1 MCKNFREKGTCKYGD
16 RCLFA
21 HGDHELTKRGSPDS
35 EKSID
40 KKAVETVLE
49 VVAEATIETTKDST
63 KLQIESSETES
74 SKLAIN
80 KNDSGEQSQSCSV
93 ESSGIQN
100 ASAEEEIQDHGE
112 NSTTLSENC
121 SQNATP
127 EKKVGKATTPPSGKG
142 EQYHANFEC
151 FKKEEEFKKL
161 FDDLDIENIVLNT
174 NQDTE
179 NETAQKF
186 NIEIEKLLSDDGDDQ
201 SLDVPDYKQ
210 RRQSENISNEKQFSE
225 QSLKMP
231 ASDNSSSN
239 GLFPLIE

>member
-80 KNDSGEQSQSCSV
+80 KNDSGE
-93 ESSGIQN
+93 
-100 ASAEEEIQDHGE
+100 
-112 NSTTLSENC
+112 
-121 SQNATP
+121 
-127 EKKVGKATTPPSGKG
+127 
-142 EQYHANFEC
+142 
-151 FKKEEEFKKL
+151 
-161 FDDLDIENIVLNT
+161 
-174 NQDTE
+174 
-179 NETAQKF
+179 
-186 NIEIEKLLSDDGDDQ
+186 
-201 SLDVPDYKQ
+201 
-210 RRQSENISNEKQFSE
+210 
-225 QSLKMP
+225 
-231 ASDNSSSN
+231 
-239 GLFPLIE
+239 